1 MSLPHV
7 SQRIRKALTSPWR
20 PLIRG
25 GRSAREPG
33 YLLLGMSSFLQKM
46 DTSHQSPSCHLS
58 KQHPGLCWLRMAPE
72 HCCRMALRGQ
82 IRRKSLHG
90 PSGGGQ
96 PPQPG
101 VPCPQKGSR
110 SWPGGLQPYLNKKT
124 GLALRQIFPP
134 GWKCPRVP
142 LLGLC
147 WNCEASL
154 CCLKDDS

>member
-1 MSLPHV
+1 MSLPHI

-25 GRSAREPG
+25 GRSATWREPG
-33 YLLLGMSSFLQKM
+33 YLLLGMSSFLQRM

-72 HCCRMALRGQ
+72 HCCRVALRGQ
-82 IRRKSLHG
+82 IGRKSLHG

-110 SWPGGLQPYLNKKT
+110 SWLGAFSPTSTRKRAWLCGCLVGL
-124 GLALRQIFPP
+124 LAALPSRLEVSPCPP
-134 GWKCPRVP
+134 AGAM
-142 LLGLC
+142 LEL
-147 WNCEASL
+147 
-154 CCLKDDS
+154 